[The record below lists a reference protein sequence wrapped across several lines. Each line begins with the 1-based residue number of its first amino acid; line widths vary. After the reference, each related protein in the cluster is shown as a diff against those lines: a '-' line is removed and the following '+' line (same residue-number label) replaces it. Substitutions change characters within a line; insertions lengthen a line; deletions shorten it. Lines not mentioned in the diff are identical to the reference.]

1 MKKVFSILILVIAVV
16 AFACHKEQ
24 SSTNNSQPIP
34 ENIMSE
40 GQVPPVNR
48 TLNDSLKTDSTG
60 IEVAMK
66 FRSTEAA
73 TIVGIRYFKTSGN
86 IGNHVAQFYSAD
98 DSVLLAT
105 AAFTNETDSG
115 WQSVNFPTAVT
126 IKPNVTYIAAYY
138 SSLGF
143 YTSTDGML
151 QSSITN
157 APFRILSDG
166 EDGPNGVF
174 KYTNRP
180 AFPDTAW
187 IQTYYWIDLIA
198 K

>member
-1 MKKVFSILILVIAVV
+1 MKKALGIMILVIAI
-16 AFACHKEQ
+16 ACKKEQ
-24 SSTNNSQPIP
+24 SNTNTNPPIP
-34 ENIMSE
+34 PNIMTE
-40 GQVPPVNR
+40 GQVPPQNR

-66 FRSTEAA
+66 FRSTA
-73 TIVGIRYFKTSGN
+73 TANILGLKFFKTAGN
-86 IGNHVAQFYSAD
+86 IGTHVGQLYSAD

-105 AAFTNETDSG
+105 AQFNNETDSG

-126 IKPNVTYIAAYY
+126 LKPNVTYIAAYF
-138 SSLGF
+138 SSLGY
-143 YTSTDGML
+143 YTSTDGFL

-157 APFRILSDG
+157 APFTILKDG
-166 EDGPNGVF
+166 QDGPNGVF

-187 IQTYYWIDLIA
+187 IQTYYWIDIIA